1 MEGLEIQNFEP
12 SRSALLWVL
21 YPSLTPFILRV
32 MAHPRVIAW
41 QGAWTKDELQD
52 VEMDCDEIDE
62 AIANYHDL

>member
-1 MEGLEIQNFEP
+1 
-12 SRSALLWVL
+12 
-21 YPSLTPFILRV
+21 